1 MIIELYIKKKS
12 TLNLK
17 GMIKEERTKNKT
29 NKGM

>member
-1 MIIELYIKKKS
+1 MIIELYKKKS